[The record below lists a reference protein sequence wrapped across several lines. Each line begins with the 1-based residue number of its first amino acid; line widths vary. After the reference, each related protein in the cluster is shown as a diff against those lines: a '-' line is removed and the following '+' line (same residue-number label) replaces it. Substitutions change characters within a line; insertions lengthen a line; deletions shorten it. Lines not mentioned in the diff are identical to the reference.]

1 MDEIRLPQH
10 IVRRIERRWAARLGQ
25 MTRPEQSAPP
35 PDARGSISFPAVSDA
50 FRPSWSSRLGH
61 RDSCPRTTV

>member
-35 PDARGSISFPAVSDA
+35 PDARVL
-50 FRPSWSSRLGH
+50 FRSPQFRMLSALHGPL
-61 RDSCPRTTV
+61 D